1 MNQSAPI
8 YTLSGKRVWVAG
20 HDGMVGSVLVRRLQQ
35 VDCTLITASHRD
47 LDLTRQSEVE
57 AWVAESR
64 PQAVFLA
71 AAKVGGIAANMRKP
85 VDFLYDNLAIA
96 SNVIHAAAA
105 MGVEKLSF

>member
-1 MNQSAPI
+1 MGGREP
-8 YTLSGKRVWVAG
+8 T
-20 HDGMVGSVLVRRLQQ
+20 
-35 VDCTLITASHRD
+35 
-47 LDLTRQSEVE
+47 
-57 AWVAESR
+57 
-64 PQAVFLA
+64 QAVFLA